1 MDQCVMSHISM
12 SHVTYQWVMSR
23 INASCHTCKW
33 VMSHMNASYY
43 TYQWVLSHFNA
54 SCHVQCVFR
63 PHTNTQTHTHTHTH
77 THIHTNTHT
86 HNEPVARCSCR
97 RRRAGTDSHDKY
109 LVTTHIIYT
118 HQIIYLSCINTEH
131 ETDFFQAA
139 QAGGAGKDC
148 KRHICIFTHILTYC
162 YSYIYA

>member
-1 MDQCVMSHISM
+1 M
-12 SHVTYQWVMSR
+12 SHVTYECVILHISMSLVTFQ
-23 INASCHTCKW
+23 CL
-33 VMSHMNASYY
+33 
-43 TYQWVLSHFNA
+43 LSRAMRVSATHK
-54 SCHVQCVFR
+54 
-63 PHTNTQTHTHTHTH
+63 HTNTHTHTH